1 MLKENLE
8 KDLIEAMKQH
18 DDEKTSVLRMIKS
31 AIQNKE
37 IEKKQE
43 LEDAD
48 VLTLIQSQIKSRR
61 DSIEMYKKGE
71 RNDLAEKEQKE
82 IDILTPYLP
91 EQMSEDDVR
100 VEVKNAITQ
109 TGASQISDMGKVMG
123 VVMGKLKG
131 KADGSMISKI
141 VKEELSN

>member
-1 MLKENLE
+1 MLKENLK

-18 DDEKTSVLRMIKS
+18 DEEKTSVLRMIKS

-61 DSIEMYKKGE
+61 DSIEMYKKGG
-71 RNDLAEKEQKE
+71 RDDLAEKEQKE

-100 VEVKNAITQ
+100 VEVKEAITQ

-123 VVMGKLKG
+123 IVMAKLKG

-141 VKEELSN
+141 AKEELSK

>member
-31 AIQNKE
+31 ALQNKE

-43 LEDAD
+43 LEDTD

-82 IDILTPYLP
+82 IDLLTPYLP

-100 VEVKNAITQ
+100 TEVKNAITQ

-123 VVMGKLKG
+123 MVMAKLKG

>member
-31 AIQNKE
+31 VLQNKE
-37 IEKKQE
+37 IEKKQD

-61 DSIEMYKKGE
+61 DSIEMYKKGDRE
-71 RNDLAEKEQKE
+71 DLAQKEQKE

-91 EQMSEDDVR
+91 EQMSEEDVR
-100 VEVKNAITQ
+100 SEVKSAITQ
-109 TGASQISDMGKVMG
+109 TGANQISDMGKVMG
-123 VVMGKLKG
+123 AVLGKLKG

-141 VKEELSN
+141 VKEELSK

>member
-31 AIQNKE
+31 ALQNKE

-43 LEDAD
+43 LEDTD

-61 DSIEMYKKGE
+61 DSIEMYKNGG
-71 RNDLAEKEQKE
+71 RDDLAQKEQKE
-82 IDILTPYLP
+82 IDILIPYLP

-100 VEVKNAITQ
+100 MEIKNAITQ
-109 TGASQISDMGKVMG
+109 TGANQISDMGKVMG
-123 VVMGKLKG
+123 MVMAKLKG